1 MIDLNCLS
9 LQITHLKSYEAEVT
23 QLRGLIHEQQRAIRV
38 AARQVD
44 QLRNNERGLQDDLK
58 KIQTQGFTRAQQLE
72 MEDKWEKKT
81 QAECNRLRQELIAAN
96 EEEMLKAIRQVV
108 REKDEQIAALKRQH
122 DSQHQA
128 LTQQVDCVLPG

>member
-1 MIDLNCLS
+1 M
-9 LQITHLKSYEAEVT
+9 T

-44 QLRNNERGLQDDLK
+44 QLRNNERQLLDDLK
-58 KIQTQGFTRAQQLE
+58 KIQTQGYTRAQQLE

-96 EEEMLKAIRQVV
+96 EEEMLKAIRQIV
-108 REKDEQIAALKRQH
+108 REKDEQITALKRQYE
-122 DSQHQA
+122 QQQQA
-128 LTQQVDCVLPG
+128 LNQQVNISTIPVRHWDI